1 MTKIRMDMCRDT
13 AGVAQSRDVVLDCP
27 RDVVLDSLATS
38 CWAVRCD
45 VTTFAQYDSCCPSR
59 RRDV

>member
-1 MTKIRMDMCRDT
+1 MCRDT
-13 AGVAQSRDVVLDCP
+13 TGVAQSRDVVLDCP

-45 VTTFAQYDSCCPSR
+45 VTTLAQLLTVAV
-59 RRDV
+59 RRDVAMFD